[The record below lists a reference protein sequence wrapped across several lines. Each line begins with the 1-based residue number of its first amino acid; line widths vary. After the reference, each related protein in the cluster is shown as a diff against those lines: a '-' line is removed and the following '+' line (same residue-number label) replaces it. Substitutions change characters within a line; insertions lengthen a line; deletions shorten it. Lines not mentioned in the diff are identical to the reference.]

1 MGSRAGGPCEEA
13 AVGEGKAHHMAPVRI
28 LIVEDERIVGFDLR
42 RRLARMGYTVVAI
55 TALGEEAIA
64 YAHQLRPDLVLI
76 DVQLRGPI
84 DGVEAA
90 QHIWTQG
97 QIPVVF
103 MSGYTTVET
112 LERVWRTVPAGY
124 LSKPFFEDQLRA
136 ALEQALETRQRHQSG
151 QPPHSTG

>member
-1 MGSRAGGPCEEA
+1 MGSRAGGPCEGA
-13 AVGEGKAHHMAPVRI
+13 AVGEGRAHHMAAVRI
-28 LIVEDERIVGFDLR
+28 LIVEDERIIGFDLR

-55 TALGEEAIA
+55 TASGEEAIA
-64 YAHQLRPDLVLI
+64 YAEQLRPDVVLI
-76 DVQLRGPI
+76 DVRLRGPI

-90 QHIWTQG
+90 QQIWTQH

-103 MSGYTTVET
+103 MSGDTTVET

-136 ALEQALETRQRHQSG
+136 ALERTLETRRGQSG
-151 QPPHSTG
+151 QQSHPHC

>member
-1 MGSRAGGPCEEA
+1 
-13 AVGEGKAHHMAPVRI
+13 MAPVRI
-28 LIVEDERIVGFDLR
+28 LIVEDEQIVGFDLR
-42 RRLARMGYTVVAI
+42 RRLARMGYTVVAL
-55 TALGEEAIA
+55 TASGEEAIA
-64 YAHQLRPDLVLI
+64 YAEQLRPDVVLI

-90 QHIWTQG
+90 QHIWTQHK
-97 QIPVVF
+97 IPVVF

-136 ALEQALETRQRHQSG
+136 ALERTLETRRHQSS
-151 QPPHSTG
+151 QQSHSEC

>member
-1 MGSRAGGPCEEA
+1 MA
-13 AVGEGKAHHMAPVRI
+13 AVRI
-28 LIVEDERIVGFDLR
+28 LIVEDERIIGFDLR

-55 TALGEEAIA
+55 TASGEDAIA
-64 YAHQLRPDLVLI
+64 YAQQLRPDVVLI

-90 QHIWTQG
+90 QHIWTQH

-103 MSGYTTVET
+103 MSGDTTVET

-136 ALEQALETRQRHQSG
+136 ALERTLETRRRQSG
-151 QPPHSTG
+151 RQSHPQC

>member
-1 MGSRAGGPCEEA
+1 MA
-13 AVGEGKAHHMAPVRI
+13 AVRI
-28 LIVEDERIVGFDLR
+28 LIVEDERIIGFDLR

-55 TALGEEAIA
+55 TASGEEAIA
-64 YAHQLRPDLVLI
+64 YAEQLRPDVVLI

-90 QHIWTQG
+90 QQIWTQH

-103 MSGYTTVET
+103 MSGDTTVET

-124 LSKPFFEDQLRA
+124 LSKPFFEDQLRV
-136 ALEQALETRQRHQSG
+136 ALERTLETRRGQSG
-151 QPPHSTG
+151 QQSQAQC